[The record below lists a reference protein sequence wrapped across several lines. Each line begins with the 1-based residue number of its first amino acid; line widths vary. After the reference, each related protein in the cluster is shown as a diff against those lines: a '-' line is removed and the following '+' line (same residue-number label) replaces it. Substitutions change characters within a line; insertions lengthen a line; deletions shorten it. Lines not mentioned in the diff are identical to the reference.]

1 MQMTLD
7 LTGNK
12 KETKKSRLMQRAINC
27 LKANPDG
34 LTADEIANL
43 IGHDW
48 WSVRPR
54 MTDLRKKGH
63 LINTGNKRR
72 NVSGTP
78 ATVWR
83 AR

>member
-34 LTADEIANL
+34 LTADEIAKL
-43 IGHDW
+43 IGYEW

-63 LINTGNKRR
+63 LINTGSKRP